1 MSTNQRLFYNK
12 FKYRIRFFLR
22 RGVSLLR
29 TCYKYTNEQE
39 LLDTLRL
46 RQEQSRAMQG
56 VSGVS
61 HWSDSIRDIWSLD
74 KAEIHNLLLIFA
86 FREMFDPVGKVRVE
100 SPAIDFYTNNV
111 DYIKRAEDTG
121 IESLELCQ
129 SLTDEPNII
138 VTDKLPFGI
147 FNLKCMTRYTI
158 VGDDIIDA
166 LLNYQDSGE
175 IKFPWTW
182 ETRRYYSGRVGTH
195 ILPEYIYAMNEES
208 IPMVNLIAGPVINNI
223 YSYKIV

>member
-22 RGVSLLR
+22 RGSSLLR
-29 TCYKYTNEQE
+29 NCYKYSDEND
-39 LLDTLRL
+39 LLDTLAE
-46 RQEQSRAMQG
+46 RQQQ
-56 VSGVS
+56 VSELGNTV
-61 HWSDSIRDIWSLD
+61 WSKSVTNIWALD
-74 KAEIHNLLLIFA
+74 NIELTHLKTIFA
-86 FREMFDPVGKVRVE
+86 FRETFDAFGKVRVE
-100 SPAIDFYTNNV
+100 SPAIDFYTNDI
-111 DYIKRAEDTG
+111 DYVKRAEDTG
-121 IESLELCQ
+121 IESVDYCE
-129 SLTDEPNII
+129 SLTDEPNVII
-138 VTDKLPFGI
+138 TDKLPFGV

-182 ETRRYYSGRVGTH
+182 ETRRYYSGRIGTH